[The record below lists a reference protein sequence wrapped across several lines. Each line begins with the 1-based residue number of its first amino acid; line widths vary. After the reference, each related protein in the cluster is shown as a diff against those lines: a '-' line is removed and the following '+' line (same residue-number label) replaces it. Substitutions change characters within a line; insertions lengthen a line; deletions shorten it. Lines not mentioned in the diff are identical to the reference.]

1 MYQTPLAERSTTSSD
16 SDEVTAADKRKPARC
31 YPLKRSYNAFF
42 LQMQVQSGMT
52 LLSDNAKKALIIGP
66 SAILPRP
73 LRVPLRRRL
82 LGKLEVDI
90 ARRSQ
95 LLIIAHP
102 KSGNTWLKVML
113 TRLYGIRHGIAPED
127 FAKYPALADRNPAIP
142 RFAATNGWYSY
153 ERAVGD
159 QLTPQ
164 ASDSELKHKP
174 VVLLARNPLDIAV
187 SWYFQFT
194 KRQSAHKQEL
204 INAAVDHPIDRHNIE
219 MWDFVRHS
227 DIGLPS
233 LIEFLNYW
241 ERNLAVLD
249 TTLLTSYE
257 ALRADPGS
265 VLKQITALMGDS
277 FSDEEIQAAVDFGSF
292 DNLRK
297 LESEGFFRSG
307 GLTLR
312 NPKDPESFKVRRAK
326 VGGYR
331 DYFTPGQADELEQLV
346 IEKLSPT
353 LGYNDFTPNSSQSDS
368 VAV

>member
-1 MYQTPLAERSTTSSD
+1 MP
-16 SDEVTAADKRKPARC
+16 
-31 YPLKRSYNAFF
+31 
-42 LQMQVQSGMT
+42 
-52 LLSDNAKKALIIGP
+52 LLSDNARKALIIGP
-66 SAILPRP
+66 TALLPRA
-73 LRVPLRRRL
+73 LRVAVRKSR

-90 ARRSQ
+90 AERSQ
-95 LLIIAHP
+95 LIIIAHP

-113 TRLYGIRHGIAPED
+113 TRLYGIRHGIAAED
-127 FAKYPALADRNPAIP
+127 FAKYPALADRNPDIP

-159 QLTPQ
+159 RLTPE
-164 ASDSELKHKP
+164 APDSELKHKP

-204 INAAVDHPIDRHNIE
+204 INADLAQPVDRNSIE

-227 DIGLPS
+227 PIGLPS

-241 ERNLAVLD
+241 ERNLAALD
-249 TTLLTSYE
+249 NTLLTSYE
-257 ALRADPGS
+257 ALRADPAL
-265 VLKQITALMGDS
+265 VLKQITTLMGDS
-277 FSDEEIQAAVDFGSF
+277 FSDEEIGEAVEFGSF

-331 DYFTPGQADELEQLV
+331 DYFSPEQAQELEQLV
-346 IEKLSPT
+346 LDRLSPS
-353 LGYNDFTPNSSQSDS
+353 LGYNDALAAQNDS
-368 VAV
+368 AAV

>member
-1 MYQTPLAERSTTSSD
+1 MLFTDR
-16 SDEVTAADKRKPARC
+16 
-31 YPLKRSYNAFF
+31 
-42 LQMQVQSGMT
+42 
-52 LLSDNAKKALIIGP
+52 DNAKKALIIAP
-66 SAILPRP
+66 TAILPRP
-73 LRVPLRRRL
+73 LRVSVRKKL
-82 LGKLEVDI
+82 LGNLEVGI
-90 ARRSQ
+90 ARRSR
-95 LLIIAHP
+95 LVIVAHP

-113 TRLYGIRHGIAPED
+113 TRLYSIRYGIAQED
-127 FAKYPALADRNPAIP
+127 LASYPALADRNPDIP

-159 QLTPQ
+159 LLKPE
-164 ASDSELKHKP
+164 APDSELKHKP

-187 SWYFQFT
+187 SWFFQFT

-204 INAAVDHPIDRHNIE
+204 INAGIEHPVDRTKIG

-227 DIGLPS
+227 DIGLLS
-233 LIEFLNYW
+233 LIDFLNYW
-241 ERNLAVLD
+241 ERNLAALD
-249 TTLLTSYE
+249 NTLLTSYE
-257 ALRADPGS
+257 ALRADPGA

-277 FSDEEIQAAVDFGSF
+277 FTDKEIQQAVEFGSF

-331 DYFTPGQADELEQLV
+331 DYFSTEQADELEQLV
-346 IEKLSPT
+346 RTHLSSS
-353 LGYNDFTPNSSQSDS
+353 LGYNNLSAQSNSA
-368 VAV
+368 AV

>member
-1 MYQTPLAERSTTSSD
+1 MHQAPLAQGPAKSRGQLRSGRPEYHRLFKNDLTATS
-16 SDEVTAADKRKPARC
+16 
-31 YPLKRSYNAFF
+31 LYNALPYTPSWIPRVLF
-42 LQMQVQSGMT
+42 T
-52 LLSDNAKKALIIGP
+52 DKDNARKALIIGP
-66 SAILPRP
+66 TAVLPRP
-73 LRVPLRRRL
+73 LRVAVRRKL
-82 LGKLEVDI
+82 LGNLEVSI
-90 ARRSQ
+90 ARRSR
-95 LLIIAHP
+95 LIIVAHP

-127 FAKYPALADRNPAIP
+127 FARYPALADRNPEIP

-159 QLTPQ
+159 LLTPE
-164 ASDSELKHKP
+164 APDSELKHKP

-204 INAAVDHPIDRHNIE
+204 INATLAHPVDRSRIE

-227 DIGLPS
+227 DIGLLS
-233 LIEFLNYW
+233 LIDFLNYW
-241 ERNLAVLD
+241 AHNLAALD
-249 TTLLTSYE
+249 NTLLTSYE
-257 ALRADPGS
+257 ALRADPAA
-265 VLKQITALMGDS
+265 VLQQITALMGDC
-277 FSDEEIQAAVDFGSF
+277 FSDEEIRQAVEFGSF

-331 DYFTPGQADELEQLV
+331 DYFSAEQADELEALV
-346 IEKLSPT
+346 RDRLSPA
-353 LGYNDFTPNSSQSDS
+353 LGYNDHPGTQTSSA
-368 VAV
+368 AV

>member
-1 MYQTPLAERSTTSSD
+1 MA
-16 SDEVTAADKRKPARC
+16 
-31 YPLKRSYNAFF
+31 
-42 LQMQVQSGMT
+42 
-52 LLSDNAKKALIIGP
+52 LLSDNARKALIIGP
-66 SAILPRP
+66 TAILPKP
-73 LRVPLRRRL
+73 LRVSLRKRL
-82 LGKLEVDI
+82 LGRLEVDI
-90 ARRSQ
+90 AQRSQ

-113 TRLYGIRHGIAPED
+113 TRLYGVRHGIAAED
-127 FAKYPALADRNPAIP
+127 FASYPALADRNTAIP

-159 QLTPQ
+159 RLTPQ
-164 ASDSELKHKP
+164 APDSDLKHKP

-187 SWYFQFT
+187 SWFFQFT

-204 INAAVDHPIDRHNIE
+204 INAELDHPIDRQTIE

-227 DIGLPS
+227 DIGLLS
-233 LIEFLNYW
+233 LIEFLNHW
-241 ERNLAVLD
+241 ERNLAALD
-249 TTLLTSYE
+249 KTLLTSYE
-257 ALRADPGS
+257 ALRADPAS
-265 VLKQITALMGDS
+265 VLKQITELMGDS
-277 FSDEEIQAAVDFGSF
+277 FSDQEIQAAVEFASF

-331 DYFTPGQADELEQLV
+331 DYFTAEQADELEQLV
-346 IEKLSPT
+346 MSHLSPT
-353 LGYNDFTPNSSQSDS
+353 LGYNNFNPPSSQSDS

>member
-1 MYQTPLAERSTTSSD
+1 
-16 SDEVTAADKRKPARC
+16 
-31 YPLKRSYNAFF
+31 
-42 LQMQVQSGMT
+42 MT
-52 LLSDNAKKALIIGP
+52 LFSDNAKKAMIIGP
-66 SAILPRP
+66 TALLPKP
-73 LRVPLRRRL
+73 LRVPIRKRL
-82 LGKLEVDI
+82 LGRLEVDI

-95 LLIIAHP
+95 LVIIAHP

-164 ASDSELKHKP
+164 APDSALKHKP

-187 SWYFQFT
+187 SWFFQFT

-204 INAAVDHPIDRHNIE
+204 INAAIDHPIDRHTIE
-219 MWDFVRHS
+219 MWEFVRHS

-241 ERNLAVLD
+241 ERNLAALD
-249 TTLLTSYE
+249 KTLLTSYE

-265 VLKQITALMGDS
+265 VLKQITGLMGDT

-312 NPKDPESFKVRRAK
+312 NAGDPESFKVRRAK

-331 DYFTPGQADELEQLV
+331 DYFDDEQVATIDELV
-346 IEKLSPT
+346 NTRLSGVF
-353 LGYNDFTPNSSQSDS
+353 GYGAEEPAPVGTETAGKAAAGD
-368 VAV
+368 

>member
-1 MYQTPLAERSTTSSD
+1 MGIIAGFVYWPST
-16 SDEVTAADKRKPARC
+16 
-31 YPLKRSYNAFF
+31 
-42 LQMQVQSGMT
+42 QSMPI
-52 LLSDNAKKALIIGP
+52 LSDNARKALIIGP
-66 SAILPRP
+66 TAILPRR
-73 LRVPLRRRL
+73 LRVAARKRW
-82 LGKLEVDI
+82 LGNLEVAI

-95 LLIIAHP
+95 LIIIAHP

-113 TRLYGIRHGIAPED
+113 TRLYSLRHGIAAED
-127 FAKYPALADRNPAIP
+127 FSKYPSLADRNPAIP

-153 ERAVGD
+153 ERAIGD
-159 QLTPQ
+159 RLQPE
-164 ASDSELKHKP
+164 APDSELKHKP

-187 SWYFQFT
+187 SWFFQFT

-204 INAAVDHPIDRHNIE
+204 INADLKHPVDRSNID
-219 MWDFVRHS
+219 MWEFVRNS

-241 ERNLAVLD
+241 EKALASLD
-249 TTLLTSYE
+249 KTLVTSYE
-257 ALRADPGS
+257 ALRADPAA

-277 FSDEEIQAAVDFGSF
+277 FSDAEIQEAVDFGAF

-312 NPKDPESFKVRRAK
+312 NAADPESFKVRRAK

-331 DYFTPGQADELEQLV
+331 DYFTAEQAEELEALV
-346 IEKLSPT
+346 RERLSPT
-353 LGYNDFTPNSSQSDS
+353 LGYTDSISRANARSSSTSADS